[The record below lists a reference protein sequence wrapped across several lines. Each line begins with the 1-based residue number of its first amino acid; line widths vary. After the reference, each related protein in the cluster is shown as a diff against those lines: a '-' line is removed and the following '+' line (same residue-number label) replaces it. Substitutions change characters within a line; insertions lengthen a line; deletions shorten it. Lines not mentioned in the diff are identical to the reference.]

1 MDWSAKSLRRIML
14 LIAFAILLFL
24 GLQNLS
30 LVLAFLGNVLT
41 LFAPFLVGLCIAF
54 VLNVPMRFLENKILT
69 RKHPKHPPKKFWLAM
84 KRPLSLVLTLLF
96 VAGILFVIL
105 FLIIPELS
113 RTFQKMAED
122 VPLFLQQVQQW
133 MERKM
138 GESSQFGQWLSQL
151 EVDWNT
157 IGQQLMA
164 MLEGGA
170 GGLINLTV
178 NAITSMVGA
187 IVTFVLGFVFA
198 LYVLLQKEKLAAQSK
213 RAMAAYLPDPAV
225 NKILSIGELS
235 DKTFSSFLSGQCLE
249 SVILGVLFFVSMS
262 LFQFPYAMM
271 ISVLIGFASLVP
283 LFGAWIGCIVGAFF
297 ILLVSP
303 VQALW
308 FVVLFL
314 VLQQVEGNFIYP
326 YVVGNSVGLPS
337 IWVLV
342 AVTIGGAVLGIFGM
356 LLFIPLSSVAYSLFR
371 DATRKR
377 LNRKRLKQKE
387 HSEMKM

>member
-1 MDWSAKSLRRIML
+1 MECQKPAADHA

-133 MERKM
+133 MEGEM
-138 GESSQFGQWLSQL
+138 EESSQFGQWLSQL

-235 DKTFSSFLSGQCLE
+235 DKTFSSFLSGQC
-249 SVILGVLFFVSMS
+249 
-262 LFQFPYAMM
+262 
-271 ISVLIGFASLVP
+271 
-283 LFGAWIGCIVGAFF
+283 FGI
-297 ILLVSP
+297 
-303 VQALW
+303 
-308 FVVLFL
+308 
-314 VLQQVEGNFIYP
+314 GNFRRFVFCEHEP
-326 YVVGNSVGLPS
+326 VPVS
-337 IWVLV
+337 ICHDDQCADWVCF
-342 AVTIGGAVLGIFGM
+342 LG
-356 LLFIPLSSVAYSLFR
+356 SSVWR
-371 DATRKR
+371 MDR
-377 LNRKRLKQKE
+377 LHCRSFLYFAC
-387 HSEMKM
+387 